1 MKNTLLLS
9 LLMLA
14 ASVSAQTIERI
25 DTIRTVTE
33 ETVTDTMMN
42 VSSHTDSTRVELPP
56 VVWQETT
63 RKGHYVQAGIG
74 AGYGSMGFSGRN
86 TGLTT
91 SGHAAGMVHVQYA
104 YFFHENVGVSV
115 GIGASSYGGSTVL
128 NTTYHWNGLADDGKT
143 VVESSIQ
150 DNDGEVYN
158 HTTHVRDWT
167 EQQRMWS
174 VEAPISLQYQ
184 QIYGPKGGMYA
195 SVGVAVGGP
204 VSASNRLTD
213 GRLEHEGYYP
223 WSNLTLDEKANPYFA
238 TDRVGEAPF
247 PFTTD
252 KQHMSVHPIQTTV
265 RGEIGWLYPV
275 APEWDIMVGAYA
287 RYTVNDMRPHNTAPF
302 GFAHS
307 DANHDLTAVMQ
318 REEYTGMTH
327 CDMVAAI
334 RPWQVGVHFGVQ
346 WHYRK
351 THTDAQERWDHFT
364 VYDTTYQTVSRVV
377 EHENLRFDTTYTA
390 VQEIKRLM
398 EKSIIWFDLNSSV
411 PKLDP
416 VDILDNIAAILI
428 ENPDLRIEV
437 NGHTCTIGKQDY
449 NLKLGARRADA
460 VAKLLIK
467 QGVKPEQITTHSYS
481 SDKPF
486 FSESHQL
493 YLDRRV
499 EIIPIEEDQE

>member
-33 ETVTDTMMN
+33 ETVTDTLMH
-42 VSSHTDSTRVELPP
+42 VSTHTDSTRVELPP

-74 AGYGSMGFSGRN
+74 AGYGSMGFSGR
-86 TGLTT
+86 TPGLTT
-91 SGHAAGMVHVQYA
+91 AGHAAGMVHVQYA

-128 NTTYHWNGLADDGKT
+128 NTTRHWNGLADDGKT
-143 VVESSIQ
+143 VVDPSIQ
-150 DNDGEVYN
+150 DNEGEVYN
-158 HTTHVRDWT
+158 HTASVRDWT

-195 SVGVAVGGP
+195 SVGMAVGGP
-204 VSASNRLTD
+204 VAATWRLTD
-213 GRLEHEGYYP
+213 GSLEHTGRYE
-223 WSNLTLDEKANPYFA
+223 WSNIEFDEKANPYFA
-238 TDRVGEAPF
+238 TDRVGEQF
-247 PFTTD
+247 D
-252 KQHMSVHPIQTTV
+252 KDKHKMDIAHLQTTV

-287 RYTVNDMRPHNTAPF
+287 RYTVNDMRSHSTVPF
-302 GFAHS
+302 GFSHS
-307 DANHDLTAVMQ
+307 DANHDLTQVMQ
-318 REEYTGMTH
+318 NESYPGMTQS
-327 CDMVAAI
+327 DAIAAI
-334 RPWQVGVHFGVQ
+334 HPWQVGVHFGVQ

-364 VYDTTYQTVSRVV
+364 VYDTTYQTVNRVV
-377 EHENLRFDTTYTA
+377 EHEELHYDTVYTA

-398 EKSIIWFDLNSSV
+398 EKSIIWFDLNSST

-416 VDILDNIAAILI
+416 VDILDNIAAILV
-428 ENPDLRIEV
+428 ENPDLKIEV

-486 FSESHQL
+486 YSESHQL

-499 EIIPIEEDQE
+499 EIIPIEGQE

>member
-1 MKNTLLLS
+1 MKNILLLG
-9 LLMLA
+9 LLLLA

-33 ETVTDTMMN
+33 ETVTDTVMN

-74 AGYGSMGFSGRN
+74 AGYGAMGFKSAHE
-86 TGLTT
+86 GL
-91 SGHAAGMVHVQYA
+91 SSAGLGVGMQHVQYA
-104 YFFHENVGVSV
+104 YFFHENFGVSLGV
-115 GIGASSYGGSTVL
+115 GASTYGGSSVL
-128 NTTYHWNGLADDGKT
+128 NADYRWNGIDESTKAVTNPQVKDDDGET
-143 VVESSIQ
+143 
-150 DNDGEVYN
+150 YN

-174 VEAPISLQYQ
+174 VEAPISFQYQ
-184 QIYGPKGGMYA
+184 QIYSPKGGMYA
-195 SVGVAVGGP
+195 SVGVSVGAP
-204 VSASNRLTD
+204 VATSTRLTE

-223 WSNLTLDEKANPYFA
+223 WSSAHFNGTVNPWFA
-238 TDRVGEAPF
+238 TDRAGETFSGEKAHGKVF
-247 PFTTD
+247 PL
-252 KQHMSVHPIQTTV
+252 QTTV

-275 APEWDIMVGAYA
+275 APEWDIMLGAYA
-287 RYTVNDMRPHNTAPF
+287 RYTINNMRTHEAEPF
-302 GFAHS
+302 GLAHA
-307 DANHDLTAVMQ
+307 DAHHDYTPFMQ
-318 REEYTGMTH
+318 TPYSGM
-327 CDMVAAI
+327 MNSELASAL
-334 RPWQVGVHFGVQ
+334 RPWQVGVHVGVQ
-346 WHYRK
+346 WHYHK
-351 THTDAQERWDHFT
+351 THVDPQERWDLFT

-398 EKSIIWFDLNSSV
+398 EKSIIWFDLNSST

-416 VDILDNIAAILI
+416 VDILDSIAAILV
-428 ENPDLRIEV
+428 ENPDLKIEV
-437 NGHTCTIGKQDY
+437 NGHTCTMGKQDY

-486 FSESHQL
+486 YSESHQL

-499 EIIPIEEDQE
+499 EIIPIEEGQE